1 MSKAMKL
8 QVLMAGSYDISEGK
22 KIDFQFDEQKEIY
35 IASCEKAAF
44 GILKTLICGT
54 KEHLTQMGNSFS
66 GTAVKVMPEA
76 HYMVVKVPAKRRR
89 KMGWTKKK

>member
-1 MSKAMKL
+1 MSKVMKL
-8 QVLMAGSYDISEGK
+8 QVLMAGSYDILEGK
-22 KIDFQFDEQKEIY
+22 KIDFQFDEQKGIY

-54 KEHLTQMGNSFS
+54 KAQLKQMGNSFS

-76 HYMVVKVPAKRRR
+76 HYMIVKVPAKRRR
-89 KMGWTKKK
+89 KMRWTKKK

>member
-1 MSKAMKL
+1 MRKAMKL
-8 QVLMAGSYDISEGK
+8 QVLMAGSYNISKGK

-44 GILKTLICGT
+44 GILKTLLYGT
-54 KEHLTQMGNSFS
+54 KAQLTQMGNSFS

-76 HYMVVKVPAKRRR
+76 HYMIVKVPAKRRR
-89 KMGWTKKK
+89 KMRWTKKK

>member
-1 MSKAMKL
+1 MKL

-54 KEHLTQMGNSFS
+54 KE
-66 GTAVKVMPEA
+66 
-76 HYMVVKVPAKRRR
+76 
-89 KMGWTKKK
+89 

>member
-1 MSKAMKL
+1 
-8 QVLMAGSYDISEGK
+8 MAGSYNISKGK

-44 GILKTLICGT
+44 GILKTLLYGT
-54 KEHLTQMGNSFS
+54 KAQLTQMGNSFS

-76 HYMVVKVPAKRRR
+76 HYMIVKVPAKRRR
-89 KMGWTKKK
+89 KMRWTKKK